1 MHTQSGAVQGQG
13 YGTRVRDD
21 ELQDVLVLIAVS
33 ELKLCQHLREMVLSY
48 SVLGY
53 LPTFQSPL

>member
-33 ELKLCQHLREMVLSY
+33 ELKLCQHLWEIVILCAGISAY
-48 SVLGY
+48 
-53 LPTFQSPL
+53 FSPL